1 MIAFVRAVPRM
12 RKKKEIEEDLIRYA
26 TRVKRNVIPANVV
39 LNLMNHYEVGY
50 GEPGQELVRFYVS
63 RGIDGDIVDHVLFG
77 GMEEGEKWLVL
88 FNTDKVLRYE
98 RSRV

>member
-1 MIAFVRAVPRM
+1 M
-12 RKKKEIEEDLIRYA
+12 
-26 TRVKRNVIPANVV
+26 
-39 LNLMNHYEVGY
+39 
-50 GEPGQELVRFYVS
+50 RFYVS